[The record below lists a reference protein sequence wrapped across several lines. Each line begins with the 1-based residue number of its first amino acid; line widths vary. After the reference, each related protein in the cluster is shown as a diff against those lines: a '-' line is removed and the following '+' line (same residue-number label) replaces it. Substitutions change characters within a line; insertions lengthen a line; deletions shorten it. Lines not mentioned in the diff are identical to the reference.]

1 MAHHYCFLVASEFA
15 SFAFFVQL
23 QPRVTFYAFSMK
35 HNPGMKGDPGWEC
48 PQLEDPGPGLG
59 DPELGNPGWECPR
72 LEDPGPGLGDPEQG
86 NPGWECP
93 RLEDPELGDPELG
106 NPGWECPRLED
117 PELGSPGWEW
127 LWPSPDIVP

>member
-1 MAHHYCFLVASEFA
+1 
-15 SFAFFVQL
+15 
-23 QPRVTFYAFSMK
+23 MK
-35 HNPGMKGDPGWEC
+35 HNPGREGD
-48 PQLEDPGPGLG
+48 
-59 DPELGNPGWECPR
+59 PGWECPR

-117 PELGSPGWEW
+117 PVKPHA
-127 LWPSPDIVP
+127 PIV